1 MIVLKDRNVA
11 RNPVAR
17 AIAAQQLKKRMVDHR
32 IQLLMLD
39 EGVDARAHILPI
51 SDSVFIMAYA
61 LELDGKEKSI
71 EHRMLRSAMLVLVA
85 CSERKFIWHKA
96 DAITIDNAI
105 KICVNNWTKVPSE
118 TLQEAMN
125 YILGTIK

>member
-1 MIVLKDRNVA
+1 MIVLKDQKIA

-17 AIAAQQLKKRMVDHR
+17 AVAAQQLKKRMVDHR

-39 EGVDARAHILPI
+39 EGVDAKEHIMPI
-51 SDSVFIMAYA
+51 SDSIFIMAYA
-61 LELDGKEKSI
+61 LQLDGKEDSI
-71 EHRMLRSAMLVLVA
+71 EHRKLRSAMLVLVD

-105 KICVNNWTKVPSE
+105 DICVSNWTKVPSN
-118 TLQEAMN
+118 TLQDAMN
-125 YILGTIK
+125 HILGTIQ

>member
-32 IQLLMLD
+32 IQLLLLD
-39 EGVDARAHILPI
+39 EGDNASAHILPI
-51 SDSVFIMAYA
+51 SDSIFIMAYA
-61 LELDGKEKSI
+61 LELIGQEDSI
-71 EHRMLRSAMLVLVA
+71 EHRKLRSAMLVLVA
-85 CSERKFIWHKA
+85 CSERKFKWQRV

-105 KICVNNWTKVPSE
+105 DICVNNWTKVPSPI
-118 TLQEAMN
+118 LQQAMN
-125 YILGTIK
+125 HILGTMK

>member
-1 MIVLKDRNVA
+1 MIVLKDQKIA

-17 AIAAQQLKKRMVDHR
+17 AVAAQQLKKRMVDHR

-39 EGVDARAHILPI
+39 EGVDAKEHIMPI
-51 SDSVFIMAYA
+51 SDSIFIMAYA
-61 LELDGKEKSI
+61 LQLDGKEDST
-71 EHRMLRSAMLVLVA
+71 EHRKLRSAMLVLVD
-85 CSERKFIWHKA
+85 CSERRFIWHKA

-105 KICVNNWTKVPSE
+105 DICVSNWTKVPSD

-125 YILGTIK
+125 HILGTIR